1 MEDFWIFIRS
11 LVNGFYPTALIFIMT
26 DFRSSRFA
34 ARAAYLVVSLISASI
49 NVGLL
54 FMFGRTIMM
63 QLFVL
68 TTAVPCIITLAFLAK
83 DKPSLLLFNFFT
95 AVNVLYLLAIIG
107 RLVISMRNDL
117 IWAETLIRAFLFSIV
132 LYMFHRFLAGPFH
145 YLATNMK
152 KGWHVIAVIPML
164 SFSMVMFLGLYPSIR
179 TDNYPA
185 VLMMYGL
192 LCLVYYI
199 IYQVFDST
207 YKQLTIQENERLMSA
222 QVSFLKTQYEIQ
234 GNHLKKE
241 EVQRHDLRHLL
252 AGIRTLLETGK
263 TDDALDVLNQYVNHT
278 DQVRPSQ
285 HCANPILNSLLSYYI
300 EKARESGIRVNLNLD
315 IPHVLPVEATELA
328 MVVSNMIENASIA
341 CAGLPK
347 GQEPWISLICIN
359 SPRFLFQISNPYA
372 GTLTLDENG
381 LPVTD
386 RQGHGIGMKSIL
398 AFMKKNNAIYDL
410 DISDGVFTFRFM
422 VQEV

>member
-1 MEDFWIFIRS
+1 MEEFWICIRS

-26 DFRSSRFA
+26 DFRCSRSA
-34 ARAAYLVVSLISASI
+34 ARTAYLAVSLISAAI

-54 FMFGRTIMM
+54 FLFGRAVMM

-68 TTAVPCIITLAFLAK
+68 TTAVPCIIILAFLAK

-95 AVNVLYLLAIIG
+95 AVNVLYLLAILG
-107 RLVISMRNDL
+107 RLVISMRDDL
-117 IWAETLIRAFLFSIV
+117 IWAEALIRAALFSVV
-132 LYMFHRFLAGPFH
+132 LYVFHRFLAGPYH
-145 YLATNMK
+145 YLAANMK
-152 KGWHVIAVIPML
+152 KGWRVIAVIPML
-164 SFSMVMFLGLYPSIR
+164 SFFLVMYLGLYPSIR

-222 QVSFLKTQYEIQ
+222 QVSFLQTQYEIQ

-263 TDDALDVLNQYVNHT
+263 TGDALNMLNQYVYSA
-278 DQVRPSQ
+278 DQARPSTY
-285 HCANPILNSLLSYYI
+285 CTNPILNSLLSYYI
-300 EKARESGIRVNLNLD
+300 GKARESGVRVDLNLD
-315 IPHVLPVEATELA
+315 IPHILPIDATELA

-341 CAGLPK
+341 CAGLPE
-347 GQEPWISLICIN
+347 GQEPWIRLICLN

-398 AFMKKNNAIYDL
+398 AFMKKHNAIYDL
-410 DISDGVFTFRFM
+410 DISDGIFTFRFM
-422 VQEV
+422 VQED